1 MANRSVLHLNKSFIL
16 NQVILVYTKIQILLA
31 SPALLLFRVVLAR
44 FYSTEET
51 VTTRGAGNE
60 PAELETKKMERKQ
73 RIGNEVTDLTDRARV
88 H

>member
-31 SPALLLFRVVLAR
+31 SLALLLFRVVLTR

-51 VTTRGAGNE
+51 ATKAGSGE
-60 PAELETKKMERKQ
+60 
-73 RIGNEVTDLTDRARV
+73 RARRTGN
-88 H
+88 

>member
-31 SPALLLFRVVLAR
+31 SPALLLFRVER

-51 VTTRGAGNE
+51 ATKAGSGE
-60 PAELETKKMERKQ
+60 
-73 RIGNEVTDLTDRARV
+73 
-88 H
+88 

>member
-51 VTTRGAGNE
+51 ATKAGSG
-60 PAELETKKMERKQ
+60 ERAC
-73 RIGNEVTDLTDRARV
+73 RTGN
-88 H
+88 

>member
-51 VTTRGAGNE
+51 ATKAGSGNE